1 MYLEVPECGPCGSDA
16 YIDHPFLYGSEGGSL
31 GLKFTRALILFW
43 QPDREMLAYAS
54 RKRGGGSTA
63 QSLDYVY
70 PSAREP
76 SASAGKDLLPTDGL
90 ILRPKIGGFYPS
102 IMKGVINSGAYVAPL
117 AAYTAKKMMN
127 SGTRKAKKGGAS
139 RANQERA
146 RGDLLPYGNPS
157 AVNLAKYAK
166 YKSENAEK
174 AAEFLADYIERKQ
187 KTAKKRGKA
196 VPGLEFVEATAGP
209 AVRAAAA
216 APAAKKVAWKNL
228 VSQAFEDL
236 RSQGYKPSATNAS
249 QWAARTR
256 NGKNTANIMTRLQER
271 RNVKTAKVNR
281 NLRNTTA
288 KAAATAASLRRPVSP
303 YDMGPRPAFV
313 SKANRWNWH
322 RKQAKSILSKYGA
335 PGGPNITA
343 FASRLM
349 ADRKNNAMS
358 FLNTYRT
365 QKAKTAMK
373 ATTTRRGRSESP
385 KKTAVPFTMA
395 TRARS
400 AAAETAAGPSIRPPA
415 DSVEK
420 AMNELRKIGT
430 PKRYH
435 GIALAA
441 LRKRGEND
449 SEFLKNFRNSKYGKS
464 S

>member
-1 MYLEVPECGPCGSDA
+1 
-16 YIDHPFLYGSEGGSL
+16 
-31 GLKFTRALILFW
+31 
-43 QPDREMLAYAS
+43 MLAYAS
-54 RKRGGGSTA
+54 RKCGGGSTA

-127 SGTRKAKKGGAS
+127 TGTRKAKRGGAS
-139 RANQERA
+139 KANQERFKQNLIFNWA
-146 RGDLLPYGNPS
+146 DKGPS
-157 AVNLAKYAK
+157 AVNLAQYAK
-166 YKSENAEK
+166 LKMSKKPENQKEAERWLEK
-174 AAEFLADYIERKQ
+174 YIERKK
-187 KTAKKRGKA
+187 KTATKRGKA
-196 VPGLEFVEATAGP
+196 PAGLEFVNATAGP

-228 VSQAFEDL
+228 VSQAFKDL
-236 RSQGYKPSATNAS
+236 RSQGYEPSAANAS

-256 NGKNTANIMTRLQER
+256 NGKNTTNIMTRLR
-271 RNVKTAKVNR
+271 NRKNVKTMKANR

-288 KAAATAASLRRPVSP
+288 RAAATAASLRRPVSP
-303 YDMGPRPAFV
+303 FNVGPLPAFV
-313 SKANRWNWH
+313 SKKNRWEWYMTQG
-322 RKQAKSILSKYGA
+322 KTILSKYGE
-335 PGGPNITA
+335 PSGPNIRA
-343 FASRLM
+343 FASRLK
-349 ADRKNNAMS
+349 ANRKNNAKS

-365 QKAKTAMK
+365 RKAETAMK
-373 ATTTRRGRSESP
+373 ATVTRRGRSESP
-385 KKTAVPFTMA
+385 KKTAVPFTMQ

-400 AAAETAAGPSIRPPA
+400 AAAGPSIRPPA

-449 SEFLKNFRNSKYGKS
+449 SEFLKNFTNSKYGKS